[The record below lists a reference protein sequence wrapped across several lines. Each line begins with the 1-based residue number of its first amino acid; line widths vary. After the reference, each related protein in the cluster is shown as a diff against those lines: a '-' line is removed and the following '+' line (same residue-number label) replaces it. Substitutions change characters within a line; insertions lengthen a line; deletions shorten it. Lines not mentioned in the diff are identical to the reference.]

1 MCSAARRRLIRF
13 GYLTPVRICTK
24 CNDVLWRAEELMM
37 AILLEPPKG
46 RTPNPYWPEA
56 VVEEEDSVG
65 RL

>member
-1 MCSAARRRLIRF
+1 MLCQRF
-13 GYLTPVRICTK
+13 
-24 CNDVLWRAEELMM
+24 DELK